1 MPVCCPFVTL
11 IAASR
16 ASFAFAWGDIP
27 TWVTALVAL
36 LALIAAVL
44 AYRKQSQA
52 VNEQA
57 EQLRDQ
63 QRVNSAQI
71 EVLKLQQV
79 ELQQARLDRDA
90 AQASQVVCWYD
101 DDGPPGAYIINRL
114 IRDEGVAAV

>member
-1 MPVCCPFVTL
+1 MSSGHSRGRQCRMCPFVTL

-79 ELQQARLDRDA
+79 ELQQADWTVMRRR
-90 AQASQVVCWYD
+90 QARCVLV
-101 DDGPPGAYIINRL
+101 R
-114 IRDEGVAAV
+114 R